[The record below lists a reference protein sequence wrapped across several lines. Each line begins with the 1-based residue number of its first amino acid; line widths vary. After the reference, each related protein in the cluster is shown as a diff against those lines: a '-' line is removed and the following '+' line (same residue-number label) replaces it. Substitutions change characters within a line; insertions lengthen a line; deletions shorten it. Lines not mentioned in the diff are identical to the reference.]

1 MNNLGKGCTVAPP
14 GGCNHATDGG
24 VHATKHVTDLQP
36 QGIKALARKVL
47 ARNQG
52 CNQDATE
59 PEKACN
65 LPGEKRQQKL
75 HRLQGIPLADLRQAA
90 GPDWPEVERDP
101 ALLETL
107 ALAVSARRMREQ
119 GRVPPSYTCTTICAG
134 CGPVP
139 IFEGCPAQVLACPWC
154 LNRHTKRPAPKVT
167 ANSAA
172 VREDR

>member
-1 MNNLGKGCTVAPP
+1 MSAAQLIEQVRAVGGRIEAKGATLKLAAPKP
-14 GGCNHATDGG
+14 LPD
-24 VHATKHVTDLQP
+24 DL
-36 QGIKALARKVL
+36 LAELRLHKPDLLTYLRHGLTL
-47 ARNQG
+47 A
-52 CNQDATE
+52 E
-59 PEKACN
+59 
-65 LPGEKRQQKL
+65 
-75 HRLQGIPLADLRQAA
+75 LREVA

-154 LNRHTKRPAPKVT
+154 LNRHTKRPLPRVT
-167 ANSAA
+167 ANSATE
-172 VREDR
+172 RENR